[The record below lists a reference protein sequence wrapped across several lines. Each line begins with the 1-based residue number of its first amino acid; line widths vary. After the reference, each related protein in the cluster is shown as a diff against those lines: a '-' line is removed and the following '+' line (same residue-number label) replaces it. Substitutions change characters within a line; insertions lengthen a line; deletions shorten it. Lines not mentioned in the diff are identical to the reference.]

1 MKANTIFLF
10 IAFVYFF
17 IATIHALYVGKI
29 VYGDGIYYYSWLRSV
44 VVDHDIDFTNEY
56 KALGGTQPLTSSG
69 LPGNK
74 YSIGP
79 SLFWSP
85 FYLMAPHQLTLGFV
99 SVFYA
104 ITGLVLLYRLLAKSF
119 SQTVSLL
126 TVLTIAFATN
136 LFFYGSVDP
145 VNSHAFS
152 FFTVALFLSFLYA
165 KKKSWFAIGVT
176 LGLVGTVRPQDMI
189 VGLLM
194 RRVKWQPFL
203 AGVVIGFLPQILSW
217 QALYGNL
224 LAFPYLTG
232 GEGFSFSL
240 SNVFGVLFVPSNGLF
255 LWTPVTL
262 LGLVGLF
269 WFRKLYAVIFL
280 LQLFIV
286 ASWSTWWQGAS
297 YSGRMFVGMLPLLAF
312 GIAWVISKLKI
323 YKPALYLLVGS
334 LSSINALLIIYFL
347 ASR

>member
-1 MKANTIFLF
+1 MTVRLAFAIIFSVYLLF
-10 IAFVYFF
+10 FTF
-17 IATIHALYVGKI
+17 HAVYVGKT
-29 VYGDGIYYYSWLRSV
+29 VYGDGIFYYSWLRSIV
-44 VVDHDIDFTNEY
+44 NDQDVDFRNEY
-56 KALGGTQPLTSSG
+56 QHFGITQSPES
-69 LPGNK
+69 NK

-79 SLFWSP
+79 ALFWTPS
-85 FYLMAPHQLTLGFV
+85 YLFIPNELSVGFAG
-99 SVFYA
+99 VFYA
-104 ITGLVLLYRLLAKSF
+104 ITGLVLLYRLLIKSF
-119 SQTVSLL
+119 PQTVSLV

-145 VNSHAFS
+145 VNSHALS
-152 FFTVALFLSFLYA
+152 FFTVVLFLSFLFA
-165 KKKSWFAIGVT
+165 KQKSWFTIGVT

-189 VGLLM
+189 VGLLA
-194 RRVKWQPFL
+194 RRVKWRPFL
-203 AGVVIGFLPQILSW
+203 AGAVIGFLPQILAW
-217 QALYGNL
+217 QALYGNP

-286 ASWSTWWQGAS
+286 ESWSTWCQGAS
-297 YSGRMFVGMLPLLAF
+297 YSGRMFVGMLPILAF
-312 GIAWVISKLKI
+312 GVAEVLSKIRIPKL
-323 YKPALYLLVGS
+323 PLYLLVGS
-334 LSSINALLIIYFL
+334 LSSINTLLIIYFL
-347 ASR
+347 ATR